1 MKYKTYD
8 VLMKIVEDYEEDII
22 TAISKNGH
30 LIIRFK
36 DFMIEAH
43 GLNDKHYNII
53 TTLNSGIEFS
63 KIGLL
68 NLYPYVDIKFE
79 IESVKKLKLTNVHSK

>member
-8 VLMKIVEDYEEDII
+8 ILMKIVEDYEEDII
-22 TAISKNGH
+22 TAISKNGY
-30 LIIRFK
+30 LMIKFK
-36 DFMIEAH
+36 DFMIEVH

-79 IESVKKLKLTNVHSK
+79 IESVKKLKLNVKIN